1 MKIRTSQPKSN
12 KYYIRQVS
20 GGLNG
25 AVAGKPTIKGANV
38 LCNCV
43 GYANGRFNEIIGDPE
58 LKGTVKAFKYQLVC
72 NAENF
77 IESAKKQG
85 LKISSRP
92 VKGGI
97 MVWQKGRTLSGG
109 DGAGHVEVV
118 EEVYTDGTVLCSSSG
133 WNGWAFRTLRRNN
146 SNGRWGQASGYKYR
160 GCIINPY
167 VDGKPAKLVED
178 GVGGTAT
185 VYRLQE
191 FFNTPQDGV
200 IGGQKKDHAK
210 YRKSLIAVKNGSGG
224 SQCVR
229 KLQAWVGVK
238 QDGDWG
244 HATTIALQKKLGL
257 KQDGDFGKHSM
268 KTLQHYLNTHD
279 KPDAPTPPTP
289 PTPKGYTGEYPNTTV
304 KTDKGKDLIAKADA
318 YCWPYGT
325 ASSKYSYKKGS
336 AKPAYKSA
344 LKKYMGKSKK
354 VSQSD
359 CGYFVSTCVRA
370 CGLGSKFLALP
381 ASKKDKYPAVPS
393 TMEIVHKGKAIP
405 SGLLKAGDII
415 RYRKSGGQHT
425 MMFYAN
431 GKIAEAQRSNNF
443 PAIKKDTKKYNASNV
458 VKSSIQV
465 LRAKGTTARLYLMK
479 GDTGEEVKKLQKYLN
494 WYDPKNNLTVDGV
507 YGNATETAVK
517 KFQTEQ
523 KITVDGKAGTGTLE
537 KMKAVK
543 K

>member
-97 MVWQKGRTLSGG
+97 MVWQKGRTLSGS

-118 EEVYTDGTVLCSSSG
+118 EEVYTDGSVLCSSSG
-133 WNGWAFRTLRRNN
+133 WNGWAFRTLKRNN

-167 VDGKPAKLVED
+167 VDGKPVKLVED

-191 FFNTPQDGV
+191 FLNSPQDGI

-210 YRKSLIAVKNGSGG
+210 YRKALTAVKNGSGG

-229 KLQAWVGVK
+229 KLQEWIGVK

-289 PTPKGYTGEYPNTTV
+289 KGYTGDYPNTTV
-304 KTDKGKDLIAKADA
+304 KSDKGKDLIAKADA

-336 AKPAYKSA
+336 AKPAYKTA
-344 LKKYMGKSKK
+344 LKKYMGKSAK

-393 TMEIVHKGKAIP
+393 TMEIVHNGKAIP

-415 RYRKSGGQHT
+415 RYRKSSGQHT
-425 MMFYAN
+425 MMFYAS

-465 LRAKGTTARLYLMK
+465 LRAKGATARLYLMK

-507 YGNATETAVK
+507 FGNATENAVK